1 MAWLRQS
8 REVGTVSKGLFGGFG
23 IAVAF
28 ALFAVACNGGDGGE
42 IRESPRPAAT
52 RTATPAATPTAT
64 PSIEQEVSEAYLRYW
79 DAYAEALLNL
89 DPGLAEGVASGQ
101 ELRRIREEVETLRSQ
116 GVALRV
122 VVEHNSVVLEASEN
136 SAVVFDEIVNNS
148 FYVDPETKEP
158 PVGSGSGEILRD
170 TFYFERI
177 DGQWMVVRSTRQ
189 R

>member
-1 MAWLRQS
+1 M
-8 REVGTVSKGLFGGFG
+8 SKELFGGFG
-23 IAVAF
+23 IAVVF
-28 ALFAVACNGGDGGE
+28 ALFAVACNGGGDGGE
-42 IRESPRPAAT
+42 VRTGSPTPATT
-52 RTATPAATPTAT
+52 RTATPAAASPTAT

-101 ELRRIREEVETLRSQ
+101 ELQRIREEIETLRSQ

-158 PVGSGSGEILRD
+158 PAGSGSGEILRD

>member
-1 MAWLRQS
+1 
-8 REVGTVSKGLFGGFG
+8 VGTVSKGLFGRFG

-28 ALFAVACNGGDGGE
+28 ALLAVACNGGDQGE
-42 IRESPRPAAT
+42 IRSESPTPVAMRAA
-52 RTATPAATPTAT
+52 APTASPT
-64 PSIEQEVSEAYLRYW
+64 AAPSVEDQVSQAYLRYW

-89 DPGLAEGVASGQ
+89 DPALAEGVASGQ
-101 ELRRIREEVETLRSQ
+101 ELQRIREEIETLRSQ

-170 TFYFERI
+170 TFYFEKI
-177 DGQWMVVRSTRQ
+177 DGRWMVVRSTRQ